1 LQRVIRWDGPDS
13 KEVDDENEFRDKGTE
28 KEQRDRLERGKRDR
42 LERKHTREYMDMLA
56 IFRKAKVSLA

>member
-1 LQRVIRWDGPDS
+1 MVLIPRRS
-13 KEVDDENEFRDKGTE
+13 RMRMSSGT
-28 KEQRDRLERGKRDR
+28 KKQRDRLERGKRDR

>member
-1 LQRVIRWDGPDS
+1 MRMS
-13 KEVDDENEFRDKGTE
+13 SGT

>member
-1 LQRVIRWDGPDS
+1 MVLIPRRS
-13 KEVDDENEFRDKGTE
+13 TMRMSSGT
-28 KEQRDRLERGKRDR
+28 KEQRRNRGTGSRGKRDR

>member
-1 LQRVIRWDGPDS
+1 LQRVIRCDGPDS

-28 KEQRDRLERGKRDR
+28 KEQMDR